1 MRHILIVLL
10 FSILFISC
18 ENQKNDWSNLLDKDL
33 SQWDKYLSYR
43 HIDSYDG
50 SIPVNDTGGV
60 IAPIGL
66 NKDGYDVF
74 TMNMTNN
81 EPILTISGE
90 IYGCIITKK
99 EYKNYHLKLKVKW
112 GNDVYPPRL
121 TKGKDSGLLY
131 HSFGEYGADHW
142 RSWMFSHE
150 FQVMKGRMGDYWT
163 IGPTAME
170 IKAIPDEWIMNTI
183 ANENFSFLEIRDTTK
198 GYGFCSRSADYE
210 SKEGEW
216 TTLELICFEDKSLHI
231 VNGEVVMILKNSSYF
246 KDGKRLALEKG
257 KIQIQCEAA
266 EVFYK
271 DIEIT
276 SLESLPAEYAKF
288 YK

>member
-1 MRHILIVLL
+1 MRHILIGL
-10 FSILFISC
+10 FFLIPFISC
-18 ENQKNDWSNLLDKDL
+18 ENQKNEWSNLLDKDL

-43 HIDSYDG
+43 HVDSYDG
-50 SIPVNDTGGV
+50 SIPVNDTGSV

-81 EPILTISGE
+81 EPILRISGE

-99 EYKNYHLKLKVKW
+99 EYENYHLKQKVKW

-170 IKAIPDEWIMNTI
+170 IKAIPDEWIMNTL
-183 ANENFSFLEIRDTTK
+183 ANENFSFLEIRDSTK

-231 VNGEVVMILKNSSYF
+231 VNGEVVMILKNSRYM
-246 KDGKRLALEKG
+246 DGGTEVPLQKG

-271 DIEIT
+271 DIEIKD
-276 SLESLPAEYAKF
+276 LEYLPAEYAKY